1 MNVQPKTP
9 PRRQPPPRKN
19 DPPTGDEALAKLLA
33 ALPSRRV
40 MALYALGVAFLL
52 YTLFQTLGDIG
63 DLVKARNDYA
73 QMQAFGG
80 IALNFWGFVAGL
92 AFAVVARNP
101 FAWLNGKRLVIGCTV
116 AAMLCGY
123 VMMLTVGQLTLWL
136 VQSFL
141 PQSHGVPLTSPA
153 GLLASLAYF
162 LLLPLWMTFS
172 GSALI
177 IMLFTTAGGLFGI
190 FVGVPVML
198 FKQIL
203 EFDHALHIY
212 RYQARGLAAY
222 IVRFVFWLR
231 NETQPN
237 VPDDTK
243 GARFA
248 APEEI
253 ARLRDERGM
262 GFGHV
267 DGQLLQLHTEK
278 HVLIMASTRSGKG
291 VTLIIPH
298 LLRYRGSAFVLDPKG
313 ENAKAT
319 GRQREALNQKVYY
332 LDPFG
337 ISGKRPAR
345 FNPLSRFTPENMEA
359 ESKALASALFVTKD
373 DKRDHW
379 TESGQQLLAALILF
393 VYVSPQIPPNKKD
406 LPTVRRRLLGDL
418 KPTLETML
426 QMDDADGLL
435 HDLAFSFLD
444 TPAKEFG
451 SIVSSAQRQTDIL
464 DNPAMIACLS
474 ASGAGQE
481 VDFKEWRRG
490 TMTVYLCLS
499 APKFPVFNRWLRLVV
514 TSALDEMTDTLNPP
528 PLPVC
533 FMLDELATLGHVQPV
548 ENAIGLAAGYG
559 VQLLCVF
566 QDVAQMRDLYKGRW
580 ASFIGNAG
588 VRALFNL
595 DDYDTAK
602 YWSDFIGGRIVA
614 THSQQQNN
622 YGLSQGQNVGE
633 TMRPLLSPDE
643 IMLRFGAGKMLVLPQ
658 GERPIVA
665 QRFAYWQDPALNGL
679 WDDPRKGGSRRDAA
693 GDAKASAKL
702 GGLNAPPPAA
712 PPEPPMPTGGGTPRP
727 NPPQPPRPAPAAPWA
742 HGTEATAAP
751 FAYRSGIPNVT
762 LQANLSGNIGDP
774 LSELASMM
782 QEDSPP
788 AEPEEPHEVD
798 RHIAGDITYVMFSD
812 GAVEVQ
818 TRDGARRFASLQ
830 ALREAAAAQ
839 GM

>member
-9 PRRQPPPRKN
+9 PRRQPPPPKPRFQLPERLSGRLTLLLIAYGAFLLWTGWGTYN
-19 DPPTGDEALAKLLA
+19 DAHPLLTANHAAQRYGSPSPYGAPNLLAFNLWGFLA
-33 ALPSRRV
+33 ALV
-40 MALYALGVAFLL
+40 
-52 YTLFQTLGDIG
+52 
-63 DLVKARNDYA
+63 
-73 QMQAFGG
+73 FGG
-80 IALNFWGFVAGL
+80 VIA
-92 AFAVVARNP
+92 NP
-101 FAWLNGKRLVIGCTV
+101 FAWLNGRRLVIGSI
-116 AAMLCGY
+116 AFALMFGRLSA
-123 VMMLTVGQLTLWL
+123 TLWGGYL
-136 VQSFL
+136 VDLAPADSPLMLLLAPFLLGASGSFL
-141 PQSHGVPLTSPA
+141 IILFFFMA
-153 GLLASLAYF
+153 
-162 LLLPLWMTFS
+162 M
-172 GSALI
+172 SA
-177 IMLFTTAGGLFGI
+177 FAF

-198 FKQIL
+198 FNQIL
-203 EFDHALHIY
+203 AFDNALHVY
-212 RYQARGLAAY
+212 RYQAGGLASY

-231 NETQPN
+231 NQTQPH

-319 GRQREALNQKVYY
+319 GRQRATLNQKVYY

-337 ISGKRPAR
+337 ISGKKAAR
-345 FNPLSRFTPENMEA
+345 FNPLSRFTPHNMEA
-359 ESKALASALFVTKD
+359 ESKALAAALFVLGEGE
-373 DKRDHW
+373 KRDHW
-379 TESGQQLLAALILF
+379 FTSGQQLLAAIILF
-393 VYVSPQIPPNKKD
+393 VYASPGIAPGKKD
-406 LPTVRRRLLGDL
+406 LTTVRRLLLGSL
-418 KPTLETML
+418 KETLETML
-426 QMDDADGLL
+426 RMDDADGLL
-435 HDLAFSFLD
+435 HDLAFSFLE

-451 SIVSSAQRQTDIL
+451 SIVSTAQRQTDIL

-481 VDFKEWRRG
+481 VDFGEWRRG

-499 APKFPVFNRWLRLVV
+499 APKFPVFNRWLRLVL
-514 TSALDEMTDTLNPP
+514 TSALDEMTDNLDPP

-533 FMLDELATLGHVQPV
+533 FMLDELATLGHVQPI
-548 ENAIGLAAGYG
+548 ENAVGLAAGYG
-559 VQLLCVF
+559 VQLICVF

-614 THSQQQNN
+614 THSQQQDN

-633 TMRPLLSPDE
+633 TMRPLLSPEE
-643 IMLRFGAGKMLVLPQ
+643 IMLRFGQGKMLVLPQ

-665 QRFAYWQDPALNGL
+665 DRFAYWQDPALNGL
-679 WDDPRKGGSRRDAA
+679 WDDPRQGGTRDVV

-702 GGLNAPPPAA
+702 GGLNAPPPA
-712 PPEPPMPTGGGTPRP
+712 PPQPPTGGGGGPRP
-727 NPPQPPRPAPAAPWA
+727 NPPPPIPPAPAAPA
-742 HGTEATAAP
+742 PAAKAAEYAAAP
-751 FAYRSGIPNVT
+751 FAPERGGLGAYNMSVKVS
-762 LQANLSGNIGDP
+762 LSGKVGDP

-782 QEDSPP
+782 REDSP
-788 AEPEEPHEVD
+788 AAKPEEPHEVD
-798 RHIAGDITYVMFSD
+798 RYESGDIVYVMFSD
-812 GAVEVQ
+812 GAVEV
-818 TRDGARRFASLQ
+818 RGPDGVQRFPSLK
-830 ALREAAAAQ
+830 ALQEAAARQ
-839 GM
+839 GK